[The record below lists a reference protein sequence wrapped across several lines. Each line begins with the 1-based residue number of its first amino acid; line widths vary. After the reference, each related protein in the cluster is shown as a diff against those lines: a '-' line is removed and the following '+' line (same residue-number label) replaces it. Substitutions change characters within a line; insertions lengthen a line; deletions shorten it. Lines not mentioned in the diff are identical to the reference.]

1 MKASI
6 FMKANIFMLTAILL
20 MASNNKALAQSDQ
33 IHIGVKAGLNYS
45 NVYDS
50 QGQEYTA
57 DGKIGLAGG
66 AFVSIPITPLLGI
79 QPELMF
85 SQKGFQAIGTVLGS
99 DISFTRTSTFL
110 DVPIFLAIKPN
121 EMLTLL
127 VGPQYSFLM
136 SQKDV
141 FANPIQDIVVQ
152 EDFNNDNI
160 RRNTLCLVGGVDVN
174 LSSIVL
180 GARIGADMFNNNGDG
195 TSTTPRYKNV
205 WGQVSVGFRL

>member
-1 MKASI
+1 
-6 FMKANIFMLTAILL
+6 MKANIFMLTAILL
-20 MASNNKALAQSDQ
+20 MASNNKSYAQSDQ
-33 IHIGVKAGLNYS
+33 IHIGLRAGLNYS

-57 DGKIGLAGG
+57 DGKLGLAGG

-79 QPELMF
+79 QPEMLF
-85 SQKGFQAIGTVLGS
+85 SQKGFQATGSVLGS
-99 DISFTRTSTFL
+99 DISFTRTSDFL

-121 EMLTLL
+121 DMLTLL

-174 LSSIVL
+174 LSSLVL
-180 GARIGADMFNNNGDG
+180 GARIGCDLSNNNGDG

-205 WGQVSVGFRL
+205 WGQVTVGFRL

>member
-6 FMKANIFMLTAILL
+6 FMKANIFMITAILM
-20 MASNNKALAQSDQ
+20 MASNNKVYAQSDQ

-57 DGKIGLAGG
+57 DGKIGFAGG

-85 SQKGFQAIGTVLGS
+85 SQKGFQATGTVLGS

-121 EMLTLL
+121 DMLTLL

-160 RRNTLCLVGGVDVN
+160 RRNILCLVGGVDVN

-205 WGQVSVGFRL
+205 WAQVSVGFRL

>member
-20 MASNNKALAQSDQ
+20 MASNNKIYAQSDQ

-79 QPELMF
+79 QPELLF
-85 SQKGFQAIGTVLGS
+85 SQKGFQATGSVLGS
-99 DISFTRTSTFL
+99 DISFT
-110 DVPIFLAIKPN
+110 
-121 EMLTLL
+121 
-127 VGPQYSFLM
+127 
-136 SQKDV
+136 
-141 FANPIQDIVVQ
+141 
-152 EDFNNDNI
+152 
-160 RRNTLCLVGGVDVN
+160 
-174 LSSIVL
+174 
-180 GARIGADMFNNNGDG
+180 
-195 TSTTPRYKNV
+195 
-205 WGQVSVGFRL
+205 